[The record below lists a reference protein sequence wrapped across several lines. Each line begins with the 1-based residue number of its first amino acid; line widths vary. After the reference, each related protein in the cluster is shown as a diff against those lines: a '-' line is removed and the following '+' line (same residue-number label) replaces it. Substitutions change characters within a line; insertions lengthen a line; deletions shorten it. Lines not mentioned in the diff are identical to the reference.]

1 MNELNNKAAD
11 IEDSLL
17 QATLA
22 TLSKPLVSSL
32 NIDAT
37 SNAGTSSGNIQWPY
51 PYSNGSISLTY
62 PTVGTSTYEYRDTLI
77 SKFEFEQ
84 YKEKM
89 NNRID
94 KLMDIVIALLHKD
107 VEVLKDVSDK
117 IMKDAL
123 DKLL

>member
-1 MNELNNKAAD
+1 MDELDKTDNTDNG
-11 IEDSLL
+11 LF

-22 TLSKPLVSSL
+22 TMSKPLIGSIK
-32 NIDAT
+32 IDAT
-37 SNAGTSSGNIQWPY
+37 ANTGTSSGNIQWPY

-62 PTVGTSTYEYRDTLI
+62 PSVGAPIYDSYDNKVI
-77 SKFEFEQ
+77 SKYEFEQ